1 MTELPLNEKQM
12 KLIFRFRAQGS
23 TMLLGAALVI
33 LVVFTAGCAT
43 SWLEQSN
50 QEIEAAQKSKD
61 SSALGRALEKRAEQY
76 ALLAINPENGQ
87 SSTVS
92 FGQSSEQDYRAAAK
106 SFIDGSNPAAGL
118 AALRKCVD
126 LLLRAGFGEACDE
139 ALVQASALH
148 EDKGREVA
156 TREAYV
162 QRLTIRRANRT
173 AFIRSVNQSAAQQ
186 EAKREQEKADS
197 ERRQR
202 LAAAMLSGIVAA
214 TSSQQP
220 TQGTGQTARGITS
233 TPSAIAS
240 GQSAPRSSA
249 QTSTYTP
256 QISSAA
262 ASSNR
267 SQPTTEPKYRSQSVN
282 QCLRL
287 VPRSAS
293 VPCGGAICLQNVC
306 SITVYASWRKNDLT
320 FWSGSR
326 IGPGNATAVSQDRNG
341 NDRFTWTACSV
352 DSSSGA
358 LNPSR
363 DCVYRN

>member
-1 MTELPLNEKQM
+1 MNLML
-12 KLIFRFRAQGS
+12 RSRAQGS
-23 TMLLGAALVI
+23 TMLLRFTLVF
-33 LVVFTAGCAT
+33 VVVLTAGCAT

-50 QEIEAAQKSKD
+50 QEIEAAQRSKD
-61 SSALGRALEKRAEQY
+61 SSALGKALEKRAEQY

-87 SSTVS
+87 NSTVS
-92 FGQSSEQDYRAAAK
+92 FGKNSEADFRAAAK
-106 SFIDGSNPAAGL
+106 SFTDGSNPAAGL

-139 ALVQASALH
+139 ALVQASAQY

-162 QRLTIRRANRT
+162 QRLTIRQANRT
-173 AFIRSVNQSAAQQ
+173 AFVQSVNLSSARQQ
-186 EAKREQEKADS
+186 AKREQEKADS

-202 LAAAMLSGIVAA
+202 LVAAMLSGIVAA

-220 TQGTGQTARGITS
+220 TQGTGQTARGVNS
-233 TPSAIAS
+233 TPSATAS

-249 QTSTYTP
+249 QASTYTP
-256 QISSAA
+256 QISSGAT
-262 ASSNR
+262 SLDR
-267 SQPTTEPKYRSQSVN
+267 SQPTTVPKYRSQSVN
-282 QCLRL
+282 QCVRL
-287 VPRSAS
+287 VPRSSS
-293 VPCGGAICLQNVC
+293 VPCGGALCLQNGC
-306 SITVYASWRKNDLT
+306 SITVYAYWRKNDRT
-320 FWSGSR
+320 FWNGSR
-326 IGPGNATAVSQDRNG
+326 IGPGGAAAASQDR

-352 DSSSGA
+352 DSSAGA